1 MDPLAQLKQQDV
13 EDSVA
18 AALHWRDRIWWRL
31 GFRPGRL
38 SPPER
43 WDLTAREEG
52 WAPGYAMLE
61 LTIDLTWRD
70 RLRALVS
77 GRLLCSNLIR
87 TDVMVRKME
96 AVSVT
101 TVMPPGARVR
111 SGL

>member
-1 MDPLAQLKQQDV
+1 MTLA
-13 EDSVA
+13 
-18 AALHWRDRIWWRL
+18 WRDRFWRRL

-38 SPPER
+38 SPPEH

-61 LTIDLTWRD
+61 LAVDLDWAD
-70 RLRALVS
+70 RLRALVT

-87 TDVMVRKME
+87 TDVMIRKME

-101 TVMPPGARVR
+101 TVMPPRANLILREEPGDPGAGVG
-111 SGL
+111 S